1 MANIEDQPTKD
12 SQRALPRNRRMRGV
26 THQPDSTPRVK
37 SKSNEAKRAA
47 ERQAGQRDMF
57 DDPIPEV
64 EFRYYQPFL
73 VGLLHFVD
81 LARNVVSTN
90 RQKMVH
96 GAA

>member
-1 MANIEDQPTKD
+1 MLNNENNQSDD
-12 SQRALPRNRRMRGV
+12 SKRALPRNRRMRGL
-26 THQPDSTPRVK
+26 THQPDSTPRGK
-37 SKSNEAKRAA
+37 SKTIEAKRAA

-73 VGLLHFVD
+73 TGLLHFVD
-81 LARNVVSTN
+81 LARHVVSTN
-90 RQKMVH
+90 RQKIVH